1 MKNVN
6 MEKIISDYIKYLQ
19 EIKNLS
25 PKSIKSYIPVVKEMI
40 KDCNFKTIEDIQN
53 SNVVILQNW
62 LNGKKNEGLSSQSI
76 NRRIASCKS
85 FYSYLYAF
93 RIINFNA
100 SKELKQLRIESK
112 GHAENTEN
120 ITKIRNYVKSE
131 YDLKK
136 SFNNLRNILIVEIL
150 FQNALRNFEIRSLNV
165 DTIDRETGK
174 YKIKQKGG
182 SIKKCVLSDKALDLY
197 NKYLDERLKINAK
210 DNSLFISSYKQ
221 RLSSSGLEKII
232 SNITKSVGITNF
244 TPHTARHTSLTA
256 YMENGFNVTETAKLA
271 GHSDPRTTYS
281 FYYHPNTD
289 TKKKMVNNVWD

>member
-1 MKNVN
+1 MEKVN
-6 MEKIISDYIKYLQ
+6 MEKLINNYVKYLQ
-19 EIKNLS
+19 DIKNLS

-62 LNGKKNEGLSSQSI
+62 LNEKKNEGLSDQSI

-93 RIINFNA
+93 RIIDFNA

-131 YDLKK
+131 YYLKK

-165 DTIDRETGK
+165 DTIDRETGE

-182 SIKKCVLSDKALDLY
+182 AIKECVLSDKALDLY

-256 YMENGFNVTETAKLA
+256 YMENGFSVTETAKMA
-271 GHSDPRTTYS
+271 GHSNPQTTYS
-281 FYYHPNTD
+281 FYYHPNTN
-289 TKKKMVNNVWD
+289 TKKKMVSIWD

>member
-1 MKNVN
+1 MKNVSN
-6 MEKIISDYIKYLQ
+6 IEKVISGYVKYLQ
-19 EIKNLS
+19 DIKNLS
-25 PKSIKSYIPVVKEMI
+25 PKSIKVYVPRVKDMI
-40 KDCNFKTIEDIQN
+40 KYCGFKSINDIQN
-53 SNVVILQNW
+53 STIIQLKYW
-62 LNGKKNEGLSSQSI
+62 LDSKKDYSNQYI
-76 NRRIASCKS
+76 NQMIASAKS
-85 FYSYLYAF
+85 FYGYLMAY
-93 RIINFNA
+93 RLIDFNPA
-100 SKELKQLRIESK
+100 KELKQLRIESK
-112 GHAENTEN
+112 GHAEDTEN

-131 YDLKK
+131 YNLKK

-165 DTIDRETGK
+165 DTIDRETGE

-182 SIKKCVLSDKALDLY
+182 SIKECVLSDKALDLY

-289 TKKKMVNNVWD
+289 TKKKMVSIWD

>member
-1 MKNVN
+1 MNNN
-6 MEKIISDYIKYLQ
+6 MEKLISSYIKYLQ

-25 PKSIKSYIPVVKEMI
+25 PKSIKNYIPAVKEMLI
-40 KDCNFKTIEDIQN
+40 ECNFKTVNDIQN
-53 SNVVILQNW
+53 SNILILQNW
-62 LNGKKNEGLSSQSI
+62 LNRKKKEGLSNQSI

-85 FYSYLYAF
+85 FYGYLYAF
-93 RIINFNA
+93 RLIDFNA

-120 ITKIRNYVKSE
+120 IAKIRNYVKLE
-131 YDLKK
+131 YDSKK
-136 SFNNLRNILIVEIL
+136 SFNNLRNFLLVEIL

-165 DTIDRETGK
+165 DTIDRETGE
-174 YKIKQKGG
+174 YKIIQKGG
-182 SIKKCVLSDKALDLY
+182 SIKESVLSDNALKLY

-244 TPHTARHTSLTA
+244 TPHSARHTSLTA
-256 YMENGFNVTETAKLA
+256 YMENGFSVTETAKMA

-289 TKKKMVNNVWD
+289 TKKKMVSIWD